1 MFRPLCIIEFEIA
14 FILKKKFERA
24 RAPLELKLKLKLKL
38 YRSARKFVIYIAI
51 KKGSN
56 IVWLKFQIWS
66 MHGKHD

>member
-24 RAPLELKLKLKLKL
+24 RAPLELKLKLKL

-51 KKGSN
+51 KKRFKYIVAKISN
-56 IVWLKFQIWS
+56 MEYAW
-66 MHGKHD
+66 

>member
-14 FILKKKFERA
+14 FIKKKFERA

-51 KKGSN
+51 KKRFKYIVAKISN
-56 IVWLKFQIWS
+56 MEYAW
-66 MHGKHD
+66 